1 MEQFAL
7 LSSSTSGREEGW
19 QKIAL
24 LCAERNGGKFC
35 AHYPPTRALVSR
47 NIYLAGWRER
57 KKFPAA
63 YAGNWAYMQSKCEIE
78 KQLPCPSPVLHGAN
92 KCCFTAGVGG
102 MNYGGINLDFFHSAI

>member
-78 KQLPCPSPVLHGAN
+78 KQPSSLSPVLALTN
-92 KCCFTAGVGG
+92 AVLRQEWGG
-102 MNYGGINLDFFHSAI
+102 DELRGY